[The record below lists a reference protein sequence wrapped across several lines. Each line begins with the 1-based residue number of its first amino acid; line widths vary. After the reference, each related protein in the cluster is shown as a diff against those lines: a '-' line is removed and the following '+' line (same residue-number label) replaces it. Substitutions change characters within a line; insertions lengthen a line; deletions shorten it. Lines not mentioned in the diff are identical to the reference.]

1 MRLWRS
7 EKLVRDYSLMNT
19 IFFIAENNLPWILIG
34 FATLLIILV
43 LMVIRL
49 TLKARNLSKKSAIF
63 FEGKDGKNLES
74 LILKN
79 SADIKELDTEIQELY
94 NISNEIHKLSLS
106 SVHKVGIIRF
116 NPFGD
121 IGGDQSFSVAL
132 LDGKNTGVVIS
143 SLHTKEGTRVYSK
156 PIIKGE
162 ADKYPLTEEEKK
174 VVKIAMQ
181 KKPSKV

>member
-1 MRLWRS
+1 
-7 EKLVRDYSLMNT
+7 MNT
-19 IFFIAENNLPWILIG
+19 FFLLVENSLSWVVILLAVFVIV
-34 FATLLIILV
+34 LIVIVFYV
-43 LMVIRL
+43 LAKTRGL
-49 TLKARNLSKKSAIF
+49 ERKSAIL
-63 FEGKDGKNLES
+63 FEGKDGKSLEE
-74 LILKN
+74 LMLKN
-79 SADIKELDTEIQELY
+79 STDIKSLDIEIQELY
-94 NISNEIHKLSLS
+94 NISNKIHQLSFS
-106 SVHKVGIIRF
+106 SIHKVGIIRF

-156 PIIKGE
+156 PIAKGE
-162 ADKYPLTEEEKK
+162 EEKYPLTEEEKK

>member
-1 MRLWRS
+1 MNLITFIDQN
-7 EKLVRDYSLMNT
+7 LVFLISSATALGLL
-19 IFFIAENNLPWILIG
+19 NLV
-34 FATLLIILV
+34 LLIFCLIK
-43 LMVIRL
+43 ISSI
-49 TLKARNLSKKSAIF
+49 KKKSNIF
-63 FEGKDGKNLES
+63 FEGKNGKNLES
-74 LILKN
+74 LMLKN
-79 SADIKELDTEIQELY
+79 IEDIKSLDSEIQDLY
-94 NISNEIHKLSLS
+94 NISNKIHKLALESI
-106 SVHKVGIIRF
+106 HKVGIIRF

-174 VVKIAMQ
+174 VVKTAIQ
-181 KKPSKV
+181 KKPTKFDL

>member
-1 MRLWRS
+1 MS
-7 EKLVRDYSLMNT
+7 SIFST
-19 IFFIAENNLPWILIG
+19 IQNNLPWILVAI
-34 FATLLIILV
+34 AALLVIIIIF
-43 LMVIRL
+43 VIFL
-49 TLKARNLSKKSAIF
+49 LLKVREINRKNAIL
-63 FEGKDGKNLES
+63 FEGKDGKSLEE

-79 SADIKELDTEIQELY
+79 SEGLKELDEEIQDLY
-94 NISNEIHKLSLS
+94 NISNQIHKLALS
-106 SVHKVGIIRF
+106 SVHKTGIIRF

-132 LDGKNTGVVIS
+132 LDGKNSGVVIS

-156 PIIKGE
+156 PVIKGV

>member
-1 MRLWRS
+1 
-7 EKLVRDYSLMNT
+7 VV
-19 IFFIAENNLPWILIG
+19 ILLAVFVIV
-34 FATLLIILV
+34 LIVIVFYV
-43 LMVIRL
+43 LAKTRGL
-49 TLKARNLSKKSAIF
+49 ERKSAIL
-63 FEGKDGKNLES
+63 FEGKDGKSLEE
-74 LILKN
+74 LMLKN
-79 SADIKELDTEIQELY
+79 STDIKSLDIEIQELY
-94 NISNEIHKLSLS
+94 NISNKIHQLSFS
-106 SVHKVGIIRF
+106 SIHKVGIIRF

-156 PIIKGE
+156 PIAKGE
-162 ADKYPLTEEEKK
+162 EEKYPLTEEEKK